1 MFHDLRHA
9 VRSLARSPGFTSVA
23 VLTLA
28 LGFAVNAVLFG
39 MACDI
44 FLRPLPARDPDR
56 LVVIAQRSPS
66 LDFQFPFSYP
76 DVQDLRQALV
86 PPAGGAASGNGV
98 FTDLMGYKEEMIHLS
113 RTGESTERTFVHAT
127 TENYFSLLGVQP
139 CLGRFFLPTEGHA
152 VGADPVIVLTHDTW
166 TRRFGGNPSIVGQTL
181 TLNGIPFTVI
191 GVAPRGF
198 YGASYGIALSG
209 FIPITMLPKLVPG
222 GEYYRLNRGESCA
235 FLVGRLAPG
244 ATLEQAR
251 SATDTTYNRV
261 MNEHPGYYAPSARSV
276 VMFERQSRPSPAIA
290 NHAPKI
296 LVALCALALMVL
308 AVAVANVAN
317 LLFARTSTREH
328 ELAIRSAIGARRR
341 QLIRGLLA
349 ESVVLALVACAVGVI
364 AALWL
369 GPALVSSMPSPPN
382 TAPMAP
388 STTDW
393 RPFVFTAASAVIV
406 GLITGLLPALRASS
420 VSPLVSLKDSGN
432 STTGRRHPLRSLLV
446 VVQVAVSCLVLVGSA
461 LALRSFLVLSRAPVG
476 FQVDRITLASF
487 DLGLQNY
494 GKDDGLRFQTR
505 LLERLRSLPEV
516 ESASLTTSTPLD
528 PFMMQWGGVTAAGAS
543 KEETQSAPPVN
554 VAFAERECL
563 RTLGMLIESGRDFTT
578 QDRAGSPLVVI
589 INRSF
594 AQRLFPG
601 QNPVGRHI
609 ALQGNDAEVI
619 GVVGPTRYVRMTDDS
634 VPFLIGLIEQTYRSG
649 LSVIVRTRTST
660 AAIGPTIE
668 KVIHELDPDLPI
680 YGVHTLA
687 DQVNSSPVG
696 LMLFR
701 FGAIIAGAQGLI
713 VLLLAGSGIFGL
725 VAFAVVHRTREIG
738 IRLALGAGRFS
749 VMREVAFES
758 LVLVGIGLVIGILLS
773 LTLRHLLSGLLV
785 GAGMGDAWIF
795 AGIMILVL
803 TAALTACWLP
813 VRRALRINPIE
824 ALRSE

>member
-39 MACDI
+39 MACDM

-56 LVVIAQRSPS
+56 LVVIAQRTPS
-66 LDFQFPFSYP
+66 IDFQLPFSYP

-86 PPAGGAASGNGV
+86 PPTGGAASGSGV

-113 RTGESTERTFVHAT
+113 RTGESTARTFVHAA

-139 CLGRFFLPTEGHA
+139 FLGRFFLPTEGHA

-181 TLNGIPFTVI
+181 KLNGIPFTVI

-198 YGASYGIALSG
+198 YGANYGIALSG
-209 FIPITMLPKLVPG
+209 FIPITILPKLVPG
-222 GEYYRLNRGESCA
+222 GEYWRLNRGELGPY
-235 FLVGRLAPG
+235 LVGRLAPG

-261 MNEHPGYYAPSARSV
+261 INEHPGYYAPSARSV

-290 NHAPKI
+290 NHAPQI

-349 ESVVLALVACAVGVI
+349 ESVVLALAACAVGVI

-369 GPALVSSMPSPPN
+369 SPALVSSMPSPQN

-461 LALRSFLVLSRAPVG
+461 LALRSFVVLSRAPVG

-494 GKDDGLRFQTR
+494 GQDDGLRFQNR

-516 ESASLTTSTPLD
+516 ESASLTTSAPLD
-528 PFMMQWGGVTAAGAS
+528 FMIQWGGITAAGAS

-563 RTLGMLIESGRDFTT
+563 RTLGMLIERGRDFTT
-578 QDRAGSPLVVI
+578 QDRVGSPLVVI
-589 INRSF
+589 INRSL

-601 QNPVGRHI
+601 RNPVGRHI
-609 ALQGNDAEVI
+609 ALQGRDAEVI

-634 VPFLIGLIEQTYRSG
+634 VPFLFGLIDQTYRSG
-649 LSVIVRTRTST
+649 VSVIVRTRIST
-660 AAIGPTIE
+660 AAVGPTIE

-687 DQVNSSPVG
+687 DQVNSSPAG

-701 FGAIIAGAQGLI
+701 TGAIIAGAQGLI

-725 VAFAVVHRTREIG
+725 VAFAVVRRTREIG
-738 IRLALGAGRFS
+738 IRLSLGAGRFA
-749 VMREVAFES
+749 VMREVAFGS

-773 LTLRHLLSGLLV
+773 LALRHLLFGLLV

-795 AGIMILVL
+795 AGIIILVL
-803 TAALTACWLP
+803 AAALTAGWLP